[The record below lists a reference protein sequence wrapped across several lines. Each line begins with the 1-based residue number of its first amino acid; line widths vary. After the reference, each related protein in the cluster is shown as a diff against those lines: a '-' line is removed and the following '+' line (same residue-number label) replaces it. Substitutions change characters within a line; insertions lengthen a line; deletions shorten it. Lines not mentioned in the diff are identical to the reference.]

1 MIDNI
6 KSSLNCSLG
15 KDLSKEE
22 KEQILLSA
30 LGKTPK
36 QGKKYIS
43 TSSREKMRKWLET
56 L

>member
-30 LGKTPK
+30 LGKTPR